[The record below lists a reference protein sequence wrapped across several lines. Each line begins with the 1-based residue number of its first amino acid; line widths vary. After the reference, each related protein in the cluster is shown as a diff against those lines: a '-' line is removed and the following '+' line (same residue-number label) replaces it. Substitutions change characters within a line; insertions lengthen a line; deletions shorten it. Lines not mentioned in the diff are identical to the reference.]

1 MPVKH
6 LPRLAFV
13 FAICALVCC
22 WPRLGAGAAEPDA
35 KGADELLNRAGVS
48 FAKGNREEAIEL
60 ASRAI
65 EIEPK
70 NAKAYY
76 VRGRFYAEVRQ
87 PQKAVKDLK
96 QALALDP
103 RLGLAYYHRAAE
115 DFKLGRIKESA
126 AAFDKFVDLAPDQ
139 APKLWQRG
147 ISLYY
152 AGRYE
157 DGQRQFELHQTINSN
172 DVENAVW
179 HFLCVA
185 RRGGIEKARAAL
197 LKIENDP
204 RVPMMQIYAL
214 YAGKGSAEEIMKA
227 ATTGKASP
235 AELNERVFYAHL
247 YLGLYFDVAGNEKMA
262 REHIVQAADLFKVES
277 YMGDVARI
285 HARLMR
291 AQGQSN

>member
-1 MPVKH
+1 MTIFH
-6 LPRLAFV
+6 WLARLFLLSIVAFLAS
-13 FAICALVCC
+13 FPA
-22 WPRLGAGAAEPDA
+22 RAADKTAEEWLA
-35 KGADELLNRAGVS
+35 QARAS
-48 FAKGNREEAIEL
+48 FAKGQREDGIEL
-60 ASRAI
+60 ATKAI
-65 EIEPK
+65 EAEPK
-70 NAKAYY
+70 QAKAYY

-87 PQKAVKDLK
+87 PQKAVKDLN

-103 RLGLAYYHRAAE
+103 AHAPAYYHRGE
-115 DFKLGRIKESA
+115 ESFKLGRIKESA
-126 AAFDKFVDLAPDQ
+126 ADFDKFVELSPDQ

-185 RRGGIEKARAAL
+185 RRAGVDKARAAL

-204 RVPMMQIYAL
+204 RVPMMHIYAL
-214 YAGKGSAEEIMKA
+214 YAGKGSAEEVMKA
-227 ATTGKASP
+227 ASAAKSTPS
-235 AELNERVFYAHL
+235 ELNERQFYAHL

-262 REHIVQAADLFKVES
+262 REHIVQAAELFKMDN
-277 YMGDVARI
+277 YMGDVSRI
-285 HARLMR
+285 HAALMR
-291 AQGQSN
+291 QQSH

>member
-1 MPVKH
+1 MIIFQW
-6 LPRLAFV
+6 LARLFALCVLV
-13 FAICALVCC
+13 FFATFLAC
-22 WPRLGAGAAEPDA
+22 AAE
-35 KGADELLNRAGVS
+35 KSADELLTQAGVS
-48 FAKGNREEAIEL
+48 FAKGQREEAIEL
-60 ASRAI
+60 ATKATDA
-65 EIEPK
+65 EPK

-76 VRGRFYAEVRQ
+76 VRGRFYAGVRQ
-87 PQKAVKDLK
+87 PQKAVKDLN

-103 RLGLAYYHRAAE
+103 AAALAYYHRGE
-115 DFKLGRIKESA
+115 ENFKLGRVKESA
-126 AAFDKFVDLAPDQ
+126 ADFDKFVDLSPDQ

-185 RRGGIEKARAAL
+185 RRAGIDTARAAL
-197 LKIENDP
+197 LKVESDP

-214 YAGKGSAEEIMKA
+214 YAGKGSAEEVIKA
-227 ATTGKASP
+227 ASAGKSSP
-235 AELNERVFYAHL
+235 KELNERQFYAHL

-262 REHIVQAADLFKVES
+262 REHIVQATELFKVDG
-277 YMGDVARI
+277 YMGDAARI
-285 HARLMR
+285 HAALMR
-291 AQGQSN
+291 QQSH

>member
-1 MPVKH
+1 MIIFQCLV
-6 LPRLAFV
+6 RLFALCVLVFFV
-13 FAICALVCC
+13 TFLA
-22 WPRLGAGAAEPDA
+22 RAAE
-35 KGADELLNRAGVS
+35 KSGDELLTQAGVS
-48 FAKGNREEAIEL
+48 FAKGHREDAIEL
-60 ASRAI
+60 ATKAI
-65 EIEPK
+65 EAEPK
-70 NAKAYY
+70 NAKAYF

-87 PQKAVKDLK
+87 PQKAVKDLN

-103 RLGLAYYHRAAE
+103 AAAPAYYHRGE
-115 DFKLGRIKESA
+115 ENFKLGRVKESA
-126 AAFDKFVDLAPDQ
+126 ADFDKFVALSPDQ

-185 RRGGIEKARAAL
+185 RRAEIDKARAAL
-197 LKIENDP
+197 LKVENDP
-204 RVPMMQIYAL
+204 RVPLMPIYAL
-214 YAGKGSAEEIMKA
+214 YAGKGSAEEVMKA
-227 ATTGKASP
+227 ATTGKSSP
-235 AELNERVFYAHL
+235 NELNERLFYAHL

-262 REHIVQAADLFKVES
+262 REHIVQAAELFKVDS

-285 HARLMR
+285 HAALMR
-291 AQGQSN
+291 QQGH